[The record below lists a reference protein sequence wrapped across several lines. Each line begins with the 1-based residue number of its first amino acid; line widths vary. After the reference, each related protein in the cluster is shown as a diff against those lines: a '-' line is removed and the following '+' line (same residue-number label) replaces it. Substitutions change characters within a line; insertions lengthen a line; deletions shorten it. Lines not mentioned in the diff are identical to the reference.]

1 FDHDDF
7 DESRFLV
14 ETAENGLGQAVFH
27 LLRLQTCYL
36 TGERN
41 LAGEY
46 IKRSIQ
52 WLPFLR
58 TLFLRVDVHFYAA
71 LTLAALSDH
80 DRASVQ
86 GAPGLQLEQHLHELD
101 VWADNAPTS
110 YRHKRDLVAAEMA
123 RIEGRTGDAL
133 GLYHDAI
140 EGAGRSGFVQDA
152 ALAQEL
158 CGRF

>member
-1 FDHDDF
+1 RMFCGAPLDQVLVETEATLAFYRRINFLAAVPYVLPFAQAVKCLKGVLRRPTSFDHDDF

-27 LLRLQTCYL
+27 LLRLQPCYH
-36 TGERN
+36 TGDRN

-46 IKRSIQ
+46 INRSIQ

-101 VWADNAPTS
+101 VWADNA
-110 YRHKRDLVAAEMA
+110 
-123 RIEGRTGDAL
+123 
-133 GLYHDAI
+133 
-140 EGAGRSGFVQDA
+140 
-152 ALAQEL
+152 
-158 CGRF
+158 